1 MLTISLFVVALLSAM
16 LPVVALNSLNLYVQA
31 AKEGAAGQSGGYTYQ
46 ISGGSNDVAE
56 ELRQQVQNGKAIG
69 VKSTQG
75 SVGLTSASGSSRNTI
90 ADITFLTGPSRYG
103 TLIEGHQPSQK
114 NEISLSRAAAEQI
127 DAQLGDIVTVQC
139 DDSALSSDYKLIGIT
154 VDAANTNTVYAT
166 AVSSKD
172 NLQNIQMW
180 LTDDDAT
187 VNQGEVAKESVTKN
201 VNIGYIKSTIRN
213 AEETVRTRDLPGCQW
228 YGIVLFLCLLC
239 VHIAVMTAFFRA
251 GQCSGDAVVEALVAC
266 GFPLTTSRWTVFRGL
281 LICTIPG
288 AAIGIAAG
296 YAVFGL
302 SYRTIGNIFAQYW
315 EWQPS
320 ATSLLSIFFVAAI
333 LLCSLCLTW
342 LVLFFRMSFKHDI
355 TTRNA
360 LWYIIL
366 SSAVLMFSCVA
377 IERYHAAAWPFGGSV
392 GSVMG
397 LVLWDR
403 CSFHCLG
410 FSARQHNAMR

>member
-16 LPVVALNSLNLYVQA
+16 LPVVALNSLDLYVQA

-187 VNQGEVAKESVTKN
+187 VNQGEVAKESATNN

-302 SYRTIGNIFAQYW
+302 SYRTIGSIFAQYW

-333 LLCSLCLTW
+333 LLCSLCLT
-342 LVLFFRMSFKHDI
+342 
-355 TTRNA
+355 
-360 LWYIIL
+360 
-366 SSAVLMFSCVA
+366 
-377 IERYHAAAWPFGGSV
+377 
-392 GSVMG
+392 
-397 LVLWDR
+397 
-403 CSFHCLG
+403 
-410 FSARQHNAMR
+410 

>member
-16 LPVVALNSLNLYVQA
+16 LPAVALNSLNLYVQA

-114 NEISLSRAAAEQI
+114 SEISLSRAAAEQI

-139 DDSALSSDYKLIGIT
+139 DDSALSNDYKLIGIT

-187 VNQGEVAKESVTKN
+187 VNQGEVAKESATNN

-228 YGIVLFLCLLC
+228 YGIVLFLLL
-239 VHIAVMTAFFRA
+239 AVRTYRSND
-251 GQCSGDAVVEALVAC
+251 GIL
-266 GFPLTTSRWTVFRGL
+266 PSRSVFRRCCGRSSGSL
-281 LICTIPG
+281 RILPHHQQMDSVPRIAYLHNTWSRNRHRSRIC
-288 AAIGIAAG
+288 GIR
-296 YAVFGL
+296 
-302 SYRTIGNIFAQYW
+302 S
-315 EWQPS
+315 
-320 ATSLLSIFFVAAI
+320 
-333 LLCSLCLTW
+333 
-342 LVLFFRMSFKHDI
+342 
-355 TTRNA
+355 
-360 LWYIIL
+360 
-366 SSAVLMFSCVA
+366 
-377 IERYHAAAWPFGGSV
+377 
-392 GSVMG
+392 
-397 LVLWDR
+397 
-403 CSFHCLG
+403 
-410 FSARQHNAMR
+410 

>member
-1 MLTISLFVVALLSAM
+1 MNGMPYHSIGITRHVTSGYLRFHPMLTISLFVVALLSAM

-187 VNQGEVAKESVTKN
+187 VNQGEVAKESATNN
-201 VNIGYIKSTIRN
+201 VNIGSSNRQYEMPKKRFVLAI
-213 AEETVRTRDLPGCQW
+213 CQ
-228 YGIVLFLCLLC
+228 
-239 VHIAVMTAFFRA
+239 
-251 GQCSGDAVVEALVAC
+251 DANGTE
-266 GFPLTTSRWTVFRGL
+266 
-281 LICTIPG
+281 
-288 AAIGIAAG
+288 
-296 YAVFGL
+296 
-302 SYRTIGNIFAQYW
+302 
-315 EWQPS
+315 
-320 ATSLLSIFFVAAI
+320 
-333 LLCSLCLTW
+333 
-342 LVLFFRMSFKHDI
+342 
-355 TTRNA
+355 
-360 LWYIIL
+360 
-366 SSAVLMFSCVA
+366 
-377 IERYHAAAWPFGGSV
+377 
-392 GSVMG
+392 
-397 LVLWDR
+397 
-403 CSFHCLG
+403 
-410 FSARQHNAMR
+410 

>member
-1 MLTISLFVVALLSAM
+1 MPYHSTGITKHVTSGYLRFHPMLTISLFVVALLSAM
-16 LPVVALNSLNLYVQA
+16 LPAVALNSLNLYVQA

-114 NEISLSRAAAEQI
+114 SEISLSRAAAEQI

-139 DDSALSSDYKLIGIT
+139 DDSALSNDYKLIGIT

-187 VNQGEVAKESVTKN
+187 VNQGEVAKESATNN

-228 YGIVLFLCLLC
+228 YGIVLFLLL
-239 VHIAVMTAFFRA
+239 AVRTYRSND
-251 GQCSGDAVVEALVAC
+251 GIL
-266 GFPLTTSRWTVFRGL
+266 PSRSVFRRCCGRSSGSL
-281 LICTIPG
+281 RILPHHQQMDSVPRIAYLHNTWSRNRHRSRIC
-288 AAIGIAAG
+288 GIR
-296 YAVFGL
+296 
-302 SYRTIGNIFAQYW
+302 S
-315 EWQPS
+315 
-320 ATSLLSIFFVAAI
+320 
-333 LLCSLCLTW
+333 
-342 LVLFFRMSFKHDI
+342 
-355 TTRNA
+355 
-360 LWYIIL
+360 
-366 SSAVLMFSCVA
+366 
-377 IERYHAAAWPFGGSV
+377 
-392 GSVMG
+392 
-397 LVLWDR
+397 
-403 CSFHCLG
+403 
-410 FSARQHNAMR
+410 